1 MKTKI
6 YCKTQE
12 KGVHT
17 FYLNKDGQVYYL
29 FSQDYRKGV
38 SKYYSTPISLNE
50 AIDCS
55 RAKRDSAILRTMEKI
70 ASSIKY
76 IEKQYQVAICSRCVK
91 KSHTSRTTPPSMART
106 CAASASSLRATSA
119 CAH

>member
-17 FYLNKDGQVYYL
+17 FYLNKDGRIYYL

-38 SKYYSTPISLNE
+38 SKYYEWHIEWKSTMYLE
-50 AIDCS
+50 QW
-55 RAKRDSAILRTMEKI
+55 RGLYR
-70 ASSIKY
+70 
-76 IEKQYQVAICSRCVK
+76 
-91 KSHTSRTTPPSMART
+91 
-106 CAASASSLRATSA
+106 
-119 CAH
+119 

>member
-1 MKTKI
+1 MKTKV

-17 FYLNKDGQVYYL
+17 FYLNQGGEVYYL

-38 SKYYSTPISLNE
+38 SKYYGCPISLDE

-70 ASSIKY
+70 TASVRY
-76 IEKQYQVAICSRCVK
+76 LEKQYNIAIYK
-91 KSHTSRTTPPSMART
+91 KSAKKLRTPADR
-106 CAASASSLRATSA
+106 RA
-119 CAH
+119 CA

>member
-6 YCKTQE
+6 YCNTQE
-12 KGVHT
+12 KGIHT

-76 IEKQYQVAICSRCVK
+76 IEKQYQVAIYSRSVK
-91 KSHTSRTTPPSMART
+91 KSHTFSDKR
-106 CAASASSLRATSA
+106 A
-119 CAH
+119 CA

>member
-17 FYLNKDGQVYYL
+17 FYLDQGDEVYYL
-29 FSQDYRKGV
+29 FSQNYRKGV
-38 SKYYSTPISLNE
+38 NKYYGCPISLDE

-70 ASSIKY
+70 TTSVRY
-76 IEKQYQVAICSRCVK
+76 LEKQYNIAIYKKSVK
-91 KSHTSRTTPPSMART
+91 KMRTPADR
-106 CAASASSLRATSA
+106 RA
-119 CAH
+119 CA